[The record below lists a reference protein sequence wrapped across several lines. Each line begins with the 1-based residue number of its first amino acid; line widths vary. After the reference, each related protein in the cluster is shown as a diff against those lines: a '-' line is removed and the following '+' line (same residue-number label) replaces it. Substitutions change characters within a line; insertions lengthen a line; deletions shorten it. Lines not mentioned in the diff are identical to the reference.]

1 MMMGKWKAMEVPPRL
16 ILPRPVPK
24 LQAPPIF
31 VGGYGSSSSSSSSAI
46 GRSEALKVHSQ
57 AEKRRRER
65 INAHLSTLRRMVP
78 DASKMDKASLL
89 GSVIDHVK
97 DLKRK
102 VVDTGQGLAVPNDT
116 NHVTVE
122 EEEGGDELEGGEE
135 EEEEE
140 TASSNDEKSFYV
152 KASICCDDRPDL
164 FVSLIQTFHGLGL
177 RAVRAD
183 IACLGGR
190 VQNEFTLRGDGG
202 GGGGAGLSTLKEV
215 LREALARVAS
225 FDMHQAS
232 DSSATTTTT
241 TTPCKRQRLLLQ
253 SHYTTL
259 SP

>member
-1 MMMGKWKAMEVPPRL
+1 MMGKWKAMEVPPRL

-65 INAHLSTLRRMVP
+65 INAHLTTLRRMVP

-102 VVDTGQGLAVPNDT
+102 VVDTGQGLAVPKDA

-122 EEEGGDELEGGEE
+122 EEDEDEE
-135 EEEEE
+135 DDE
-140 TASSNDEKSFYV
+140 TGSSSDEKSFYV
-152 KASICCDDRPDL
+152 KASICCEDRPDL

-190 VQNEFTLRGDGG
+190 VQNEFTLCGDGSG
-202 GGGGAGLSTLKEV
+202 GRVGLSTLKEV

-225 FDMHQAS
+225 FDVHQAS
-232 DSSATTTTT
+232 DSSTTSS
-241 TTPCKRQRLLLQ
+241 CKRQRLLQ
-253 SHYTTL
+253 SRYATL